1 MSFDPGIKVGT
12 TISNNEMRTIF
23 QCGNMGGMRRSK
35 KTGTLVIISDETKGL
50 YLDKWEDGVLYYTG
64 MGKVGDQVLH
74 GNQNIT
80 LHDSDTNGVEVH
92 LFEVLKRAEYTY
104 RGVVKLAGKPFTSR
118 QNDEEGNE
126 RSVWIFPIKPATD
139 MEEVIESIDDATV
152 KVLSNEELKRNY
164 EKIDGK
170 RSAKVRETKVYA
182 RNPYLKELV
191 KRIAEGKCQFC
202 GNDAPFVDQKGEPY
216 LEEHH
221 VQALADGGLD
231 TMNNV
236 VAICPNCHRKMHI
249 LKDADDIAFLKSVAD
264 KNEQMLKRIA
274 FYTSAI
280 NVIDAV
286 KK

>member
-1 MSFDPGIKVGT
+1 MNFDPGIKVGDV
-12 TISNNEMRTIF
+12 ISNNEMRTIF
-23 QCGNMGGMRRSK
+23 QCGNMGGMRRSR

-50 YLDKWEDGVLYYTG
+50 YLDKWENGVLYYTG
-64 MGKVGDQVLH
+64 MGKIGDQVLP

-80 LHDSDTNGVEVH
+80 LYESDTNGVEVH

-104 RGVVKLAGKPFTSR
+104 RGIVKLVEKPYTSR
-118 QNDEEGNE
+118 QKDEKGNM
-126 RSVWIFPIKPATD
+126 RDVWIFPIKPITA
-139 MEEVIESIDDATV
+139 MEEVIERIDDAAL
-152 KVLSNEELKRNY
+152 KVLSNEDLKRNY

-170 RSAKVRETKVYA
+170 RTAKVRETKFFS

-202 GNDAPFVDQKGEPY
+202 GINAPFIDQKGEPY

-221 VQALADGGLD
+221 VEALADGGLD
-231 TMNNV
+231 TINNV

-249 LKDADDIAFLKSVAD
+249 LKSEEDVLFLKNVAE
-264 KNEQMLKRIA
+264 KNEQMLKRME
-274 FYTSAI
+274 FYASAAGMKE
-280 NVIDAV
+280 AV